1 MGVSPLFLY
10 MQEDQ
15 QTQIYKQ
22 VEEISES
29 LVVSEGMELVDL
41 EYRREGPRW
50 MLRLFID
57 KEGGVTVDDC
67 ARISRELGDLLDVK
81 DLIPQAYV
89 LEVSSPGLNRRIRK
103 KKDFSRFAGQKVQLL
118 LVSPKDG
125 RRKIVGDLVG
135 VVGEEVVV
143 IGTEGRFSVALE
155 NIAKANLIYEF

>member
-1 MGVSPLFLY
+1 

-135 VVGEEVVV
+135 VEGEEVVV
-143 IGTEGRFSVALE
+143 TATEGRFSVALE

>member
-57 KEGGVTVDDC
+57 REGGVTVDDC
-67 ARISRELGDLLDVK
+67 ARISRDLGDLLDVK
-81 DLIPQAYV
+81 DLIPQTYV

-135 VVGEEVVV
+135 VEGEEVVV

-155 NIAKANLIYEF
+155 NIARANLIYEF

>member
-1 MGVSPLFLY
+1 

-67 ARISRELGDLLDVK
+67 ARISRDLGDLLDVK
-81 DLIPQAYV
+81 DLIPQTYV

-135 VVGEEVVV
+135 VEGEEVVV

-155 NIAKANLIYEF
+155 NIARANLIYEF

>member
-1 MGVSPLFLY
+1 MR
-10 MQEDQ
+10 EDQ
-15 QTQIYKQ
+15 QAQIHKQ
-22 VEEISES
+22 VEEVAES

-57 KEGGVTVDDC
+57 REGGVTVDDC

-81 DLIPQAYV
+81 DVIPQAYV

-103 KKDFSRFAGQKVQLL
+103 KEDFSRFAGQKVQLW

-135 VVGEEVVV
+135 VEGEEVVV
-143 IGTEGRFSVALE
+143 TATEGRFSVALTD
-155 NIAKANLIYEF
+155 IAKANLIYEF

>member
-1 MGVSPLFLY
+1 MK
-10 MQEDQ
+10 EDR
-15 QTQIYKQ
+15 QTQIFRQ

-135 VVGEEVVV
+135 VEGEEVVV

>member
-1 MGVSPLFLY
+1 

-15 QTQIYKQ
+15 QTQISKQ

-135 VVGEEVVV
+135 VEGEEVVV
-143 IGTEGRFSVALE
+143 IGSEGRFSVALE

>member
-1 MGVSPLFLY
+1 MK
-10 MQEDQ
+10 EDQ
-15 QTQIYKQ
+15 QTQIFRQ

-103 KKDFSRFAGQKVQLL
+103 KKDFSRFAGKKVQLL
-118 LVSPKDG
+118 LVAPKDG
-125 RRKIVGDLVG
+125 RRKIVGDLIG
-135 VVGEEVVV
+135 VEGEEVIVT
-143 IGTEGRFSVALE
+143 GTEGRFSVALE
-155 NIAKANLIYEF
+155 DIAKANLIYEF